1 MANPTIKPSI
11 LVAPVE
17 EGYVA
22 YDPATDTL
30 HQLNPFAALLAELC
44 DGTRHVDEIRLL
56 VAPLMQQS
64 DAAEVDRWVE
74 AGVKSG
80 LLVWSD
86 GGNERLKQFSPGE
99 LYEFAVRLKRAG
111 NPQPAYLCTKRALEL
126 TPDNWDAWY
135 DFGDLCLSVG
145 KRHEARQAFDT
156 YFKANPDDAEVEHL
170 LFALKDETPPE
181 RASDRT
187 IQKIYKDFAWSY
199 DSRMREDLEYSGPE
213 RLFDAIRLVIGE
225 GSGLEVLD
233 LGCGSGFA
241 GAVLKPLA
249 SRMIGVD
256 LSPDMVELA
265 KKRAIYDGLEIAEI
279 TEWLT
284 QSNEKFDLISCCD
297 CLIYFGDL
305 TKITKAVAERLKP
318 GGVFALTTEAGPAY
332 PFRITD
338 TGRYEHHPDHIRDV
352 AAAAGLSLAHL
363 QQAFLRFEYGAEVT
377 ANYAVLKNDHGAK
390 AFRNASKTDSSL
402 AA

>member
-22 YDPATDTL
+22 YDPASDTL
-30 HQLNPFAALLAELC
+30 HQLNPFASLLAELC
-44 DGTRHVDEIRLL
+44 DGTRGVEEIRAM
-56 VAPLMQQS
+56 VAPLMQQD
-64 DAAEVDRWVE
+64 DAVEVDRWVE
-74 AGVKSG
+74 AGLKSG

-86 GGNERLKQFSPGE
+86 TEGAGLKQFSPSE
-99 LYEFAVRLKRAG
+99 LYEFAVRLKAAG
-111 NPQPAYLCTKRALEL
+111 NPQPAYLCTKRALEVA
-126 TPDNWDAWY
+126 PDHWDAWY
-135 DFGDLCLSVG
+135 DFADLCLAVG
-145 KRHEARQAFDT
+145 KRDEARRAFET

-170 LFALKDETPPE
+170 LYALKDERPPE

-199 DSRMREDLEYSGPE
+199 ESRMREDLEYKGPE
-213 RLFDAIRLVIGE
+213 RLLDAIRSVIGDE
-225 GSGLEVLD
+225 AGLNVVD

-241 GAVLKPLA
+241 GMVLKPFA
-249 SRMIGVD
+249 SRLIGID
-256 LSPDMVELA
+256 LSPDMLELA
-265 KKRAIYDGLEIAEI
+265 KKRAIYDGLEVAEI
-279 TEWLT
+279 TDWLN
-284 QSNEKFDLISCCD
+284 QCDESFDLISCCD

-305 TKITKAVAERLKP
+305 TKITQAAAKRLKP
-318 GGVFALTTEAGPAY
+318 GGVFAITTEAGPTY
-332 PFRITD
+332 PFRIAD
-338 TGRYEHHPDHIRDV
+338 TGRYEHHPDHIRDA

-377 ANYAVLKNDHGAK
+377 ANYAVLRKEGGAG
-390 AFRNASKTDSSL
+390 AFRNASKADSNL